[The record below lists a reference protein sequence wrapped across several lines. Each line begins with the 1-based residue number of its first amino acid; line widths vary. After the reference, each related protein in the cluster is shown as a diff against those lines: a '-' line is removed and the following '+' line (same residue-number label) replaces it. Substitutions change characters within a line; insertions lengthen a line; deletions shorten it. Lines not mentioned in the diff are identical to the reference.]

1 MGEVAPIFDQAFTT
15 LITDLESRGMLD
27 STLVVVATEF
37 GRKPSFDGDGRSHH
51 PICFSTLLAGGGAK
65 AGFVY
70 GKSDDEGYYVDEDAV
85 SIGAFHAS
93 IAFAAGMDIRKPAIS
108 PSGRPMT
115 VGDGEKPVL
124 ELFS

>member
-1 MGEVAPIFDQAFTT
+1 MMTAAITIEGRFTPKF
-15 LITDLESRGMLD
+15 R
-27 STLVVVATEF
+27 
-37 GRKPSFDGDGRSHH
+37 
-51 PICFSTLLAGGGAK
+51 C
-65 AGFVY
+65 
-70 GKSDDEGYYVDEDAV
+70 DDEGYYVDEDAV